1 MRIVVHPLCSLSLTP
16 ALFKSR
22 CSFPLASSLRV
33 LSASLFKPVSPAPM
47 SLLWHFGPY
56 GHSKLTQ
63 KNEFEAMIHIRE
75 RTRGVCLSSLTY
87 LI

>member
-1 MRIVVHPLCSLSLTP
+1 MRTVVHPLCSLSLTP

-63 KNEFEAMIHIRE
+63 KI
-75 RTRGVCLSSLTY
+75 SLK
-87 LI
+87 L